1 MVVLLLIMGVF
12 ELITF
17 LLSLLPNTT
26 ISYPDVEA
34 YGATVGDIVGPLNAL
49 LPIAELAT
57 VTVLTVTVLAPAV
70 LLFRLI
76 MWLWKLVPVVGGGS

>member
-1 MVVLLLIMGVF
+1 MVVELLLVAVF

-17 LLSLLPNTT
+17 LFELLPNTT
-26 ISYPDVEA
+26 IDYPDVEA
-34 YGATVGDIVGPLNAL
+34 YGASVGEIVGPLNAM
-49 LPIAELAT
+49 LPIAEFAT

-76 MWLWKLVPVVGGGS
+76 MWLWKLIPVIGGGS